1 MRSLLFWGLFT
12 VAAVWGQYMVPGTD
26 FFAAGLIVSL
36 QEQGRARSLWLALFW
51 ILLQEGMGSLAFG
64 TIPLLYGV
72 LFLGF
77 HFGRWLFDPRNYLFI
92 CLLGLFFGIAQAWL
106 GLTMAT
112 LQGVLPDRTAVLTG
126 AAVQV
131 TLLPLEWALLFKLY
145 ENYVKRHAD
154 RVKD

>member
-12 VAAVWGQYMVPGTD
+12 VIAVWFQHLVPGTD
-26 FFAAGLIVSL
+26 FLAAGLLVSL
-36 QEQGRARSLWLALFW
+36 QEQGRARSLWLAMLW

-72 LFLGF
+72 LFLAF
-77 HFGRWLFDPRNYLFI
+77 HFGRWLFEPKNYLFI
-92 CLLGLFFGIAQAWL
+92 CLLGIFFGVAQAWL

-112 LQGVLPDRTAVLTG
+112 LQGVIPDRNAVFTA

-131 TLLPLEWALLFKLY
+131 TLLPMEWALLAKLY
-145 ENYVKRHAD
+145 EKYVKRHAH
-154 RVKD
+154 RVAA